1 MIDIPYDIIIRK
13 LNLTI
18 KCEKYNEQFRTYT
31 VKTTLSYP
39 YSVHVDCY
47 DEIAVDDMN
56 GRRRVWATSQVSLLL
71 DR

>member
-1 MIDIPYDIIIRK
+1 MIDIPYDIIVRK
-13 LNLTI
+13 LNLII
-18 KCEKYNEQFRTYT
+18 KCGKYNEKFRTYT
-31 VKTTLSYP
+31 LKTILSYS

-56 GRRRVWATSQVSLLL
+56 GRRMVWATSQVFLLL